1 MNALREHKNKAA
13 ELFAHGHLEA
23 ALSAYQRIAREVPED
38 LTSRQKVA
46 ELLQRLGRTKE
57 AIATYEAL
65 AAAWAQRGWLLRAI
79 ALCKVILQIEPRH
92 DRTQRLLAEL
102 HARRMDPQPQLRLV
116 PAPKP
121 ADASAAEPTA
131 PTVGGMAR
139 IPIFSQLSGEELLS
153 LMERL
158 ELRVFRPNEVII
170 QEGQLGG
177 SMYAIVEGSVEVV
190 RRMENGGERT
200 LACMGEGDLFG
211 EMAVLSAGPRLAS
224 VRAAERT
231 MVLELPRSRVEQ
243 LVLEHPSV
251 GQVLQTFHRERLL
264 TNMLRSNPLFRV
276 LTPLQ
281 REAMARDFQLCSI
294 PAGKPL
300 TLQGQP
306 AGALY
311 LLLRGQCR
319 VLHQHEDGRETD
331 HRPMREG
338 DVFGEISLLLGVSA
352 TATVTTAE
360 RCTLLRLDR
369 EACER
374 HILHQPGLREALSQM
389 SQQRLQRTARLAARD
404 ALDESDLRI

>member
-1 MNALREHKNKAA
+1 MEALREHKNKAA

-23 ALSAYQRIAREVPED
+23 ALSAYQSISREAPED

-46 ELLQRLGRTKE
+46 ELLQRLGRKKE
-57 AIATYEAL
+57 AISTYEVL

-79 ALCKVILQIEPRH
+79 ALCKVILQIEPGH

-102 HARRMDPQPQLRLV
+102 HARRMDPQPQSRLV
-116 PAPKP
+116 PQPRPVDSSPKGAAPS
-121 ADASAAEPTA
+121 D
-131 PTVGGMAR
+131 GGRQR
-139 IPIFSQLSGEELLS
+139 IPIFSQLTGEELLS

-158 ELRVFRPNEVII
+158 ELRVFKANEVII

-190 RRMENGGERT
+190 RKLENGGERT
-200 LACMGEGDLFG
+200 IAFMGEGDLFG
-211 EMAVLSAGPRLAS
+211 ELAMLSAGPRLAS
-224 VRAAERT
+224 VRATERT

-243 LVLEHPSV
+243 LIVEHPSV

-264 TNMLRSNPLFRV
+264 ANMLRSNPLFRT

-300 TLQGQP
+300 TLQGEP

-319 VLHQHEDGRETD
+319 VVHQHEDGRETD
-331 HRPMREG
+331 LLPMREG
-338 DVFGEISLLLGVSA
+338 DVFGEISLLLGVVA
-352 TATVTTAE
+352 TATVSTTE
-360 RCTLLRLDR
+360 RCTLLRLDK

-374 HILHQPGLREALSQM
+374 HILHQPGLREALSRS
-389 SQQRLQRTARLAARD
+389 SQERLRRTTRTAALA

>member
-1 MNALREHKNKAA
+1 MEALREHKNKAA

-23 ALSAYQRIAREVPED
+23 ALSAYQRISREAPED

-46 ELLQRLGRTKE
+46 ELLQRLGRKKE
-57 AIATYEAL
+57 AITTYEVL
-65 AAAWAQRGWLLRAI
+65 AGAWAQRGWLLRAI
-79 ALCKVILQIEPRH
+79 ALCKVILQIEPTH

-102 HARRMDPQPQLRLV
+102 HARRMEPQPQSRLA
-116 PAPKP
+116 PAPKA
-121 ADASAAEPTA
+121 ADATTAEA
-131 PTVGGMAR
+131 PASGGVMHR
-139 IPIFSQLSGEELLS
+139 IPIFSQLTGEDLLS
-153 LMERL
+153 VMERL
-158 ELRVFRPNEVII
+158 ELRVFKPNEVII

-177 SMYAIVEGSVEVV
+177 SMFAIVEGSVEVV
-190 RRMENGGERT
+190 RKLEHGGERT
-200 LACMGEGDLFG
+200 LALMGEGDLFG
-211 EMAVLSAGPRLAS
+211 ELAVLSAGPRLAS

-243 LVLEHPSV
+243 LVTEHPAV

-300 TLQGQP
+300 ILQGEP
-306 AGALY
+306 ASALY
-311 LLLRGQCR
+311 LVLRGQCR
-319 VLHQHEDGRETD
+319 VMQQDENGRETD
-331 HRPMREG
+331 HQPMREG
-338 DVFGEISLLLGVSA
+338 DVFGEISLLLGGEA
-352 TATVTTAE
+352 TATVSTTE

-374 HILHQPGLREALSQM
+374 HVLSQPGLHEALSRMTQE
-389 SQQRLQRTARLAARD
+389 RLLRSVRPTARPT
-404 ALDESDLRI
+404 LDESDLRI

>member
-1 MNALREHKNKAA
+1 MEALREHKNKAA

-23 ALSAYQRIAREVPED
+23 ALSAYQSISREAPED

-46 ELLQRLGRTKE
+46 ELLQRLGRKKE
-57 AIATYEAL
+57 AISNYEVL
-65 AAAWAQRGWLLRAI
+65 AGAWAQRGWLLRAI
-79 ALCKVILQIEPRH
+79 ALCKVILQIEPGH

-102 HARRMDPQPQLRLV
+102 HARRMDPQPQSRLTPPPRPVDSV
-116 PAPKP
+116 PM
-121 ADASAAEPTA
+121 DASH
-131 PTVGGMAR
+131 GGGRQR
-139 IPIFSQLSGEELLS
+139 IPIFSQLTGEELLS

-158 ELRVFRPNEVII
+158 ELRVFKPNEVII

-190 RRMENGGERT
+190 RKLDNGGERT
-200 LACMGEGDLFG
+200 IAFMGEGDLFG
-211 EMAVLSAGPRLAS
+211 ELAMLSEGPRLAS
-224 VRAAERT
+224 VRATERT
-231 MVLELPRSRVEQ
+231 MLLELPRSRVEQ
-243 LVLEHPSV
+243 LVVDHPSV

-264 TNMLRSNPLFRV
+264 ANMLRSNPLFRA

-300 TLQGQP
+300 TLQGEP

-319 VLHQHEDGRETD
+319 VTHQHEDGRETD
-331 HRPMREG
+331 LLPMREG
-338 DVFGEISLLLGVSA
+338 DVFGEISLLLGVVA
-352 TATVTTAE
+352 TATVSTSE
-360 RCTLLRLDR
+360 RCTLLRLDK

-374 HILHQPGLREALSQM
+374 HILNQPGLREALSRT
-389 SQQRLQRTARLAARD
+389 SQERLRRTTRTAARA

>member
-1 MNALREHKNKAA
+1 VPVSQGRRRAVKPRAARRPSEAELIHDWNAA
-13 ELFAHGHLEA
+13 EASLSPAHPVQVSDETLRDGVQAASVKDPPLEA
-23 ALSAYQRIAREVPED
+23 
-38 LTSRQKVA
+38 
-46 ELLQRLGRTKE
+46 
-57 AIATYEAL
+57 
-65 AAAWAQRGWLLRAI
+65 
-79 ALCKVILQIEPRH
+79 
-92 DRTQRLLAEL
+92 
-102 HARRMDPQPQLRLV
+102 RR
-116 PAPKP
+116 
-121 ADASAAEPTA
+121 
-131 PTVGGMAR
+131 
-139 IPIFSQLSGEELLS
+139 ELLS

-158 ELRVFRPNEVII
+158 ELRVFKANEVII

-190 RRMENGGERT
+190 RKLENGGERT
-200 LACMGEGDLFG
+200 IAFMGEGDLFG
-211 EMAVLSAGPRLAS
+211 ELAMLSEGPRLAS
-224 VRAAERT
+224 VRATEQT

-264 TNMLRSNPLFRV
+264 ANMLRSNPLFRA

-300 TLQGQP
+300 TLQGES

-319 VLHQHEDGRETD
+319 VTHQHEDGRETD
-331 HRPMREG
+331 LQPMREG
-338 DVFGEISLLLGVSA
+338 DVFGEISLLLGVVA
-352 TATVTTAE
+352 TATVSTAE
-360 RCTLLRLDR
+360 RCTLLRLDK

-374 HILHQPGLREALSQM
+374 HILNQPGLREALSRT
-389 SQQRLQRTARLAARD
+389 SQERLRRTTRTVARA

>member
-1 MNALREHKNKAA
+1 MEALREQKNKAA

-23 ALSAYQRIAREVPED
+23 ALSEYQRISREAPED

-46 ELLQRLGRTKE
+46 ELLQRLGRKKE
-57 AIATYEAL
+57 AITTYEVL
-65 AAAWAQRGWLLRAI
+65 AEAWAQRGWLLRAI
-79 ALCKVILQIEPRH
+79 ALCKVILQIEPLH

-102 HARRMDPQPQLRLV
+102 HARRMEPQPQSRLAPV
-116 PAPKP
+116 PRVSDARP
-121 ADASAAEPTA
+121 ADVAMPN
-131 PTVGGMAR
+131 VGQMPR
-139 IPIFSQLSGEELLS
+139 IPILSQLSGEELLS
-153 LMERL
+153 LMQRL
-158 ELRVFRPNEVII
+158 ELRVFKANEDIL

-177 SMYAIVEGSVEVV
+177 SMFAIVEGSVEVV
-190 RRMENGGERT
+190 RRLENGGERT
-200 LACMGEGDLFG
+200 LAFMGEGDLFG

-264 TNMLRSNPLFRV
+264 TNMLRSNPLFRA

-300 TLQGQP
+300 TLQGQA

-319 VLHQHEDGRETD
+319 VLHQHEDGREQD
-331 HRPMREG
+331 YLPMREG
-338 DVFGEISLLLGVSA
+338 DVFGEISLLLGVAA

-374 HILHQPGLREALSQM
+374 HILHQPGLREALSRM
-389 SQQRLQRTARLAARD
+389 SQARLQCTVRMTTQD
-404 ALDESDLRI
+404 ELDFSDLRI